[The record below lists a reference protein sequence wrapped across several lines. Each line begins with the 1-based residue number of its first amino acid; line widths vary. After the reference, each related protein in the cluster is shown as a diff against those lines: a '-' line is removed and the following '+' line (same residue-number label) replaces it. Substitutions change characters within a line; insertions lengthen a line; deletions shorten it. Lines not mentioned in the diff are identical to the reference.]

1 MTELAFW
8 SAVELAAAL
17 RSREIGARELLD
29 HYLARVDFYNPRL
42 NAIVQLDVARA
53 RARADAADAAIV
65 RGEVWGPLHGLPM
78 TIKELF
84 ETEGFRWTAGD
95 LNFAGRTATVNA
107 APVARLVE
115 AGANIFGVTNTPL
128 NGMDIQTYNEVYG
141 ATNNPWNLERSP
153 GGSSGGAATALSA
166 GLCALELGSDI
177 GGSIRNPA
185 HYCGI
190 YGHKPTYG
198 IVPRRRLAPTGPMA
212 IADLSVAGPMG
223 RSAADLDLELS
234 ILAGPEADQEIAW
247 RLNLPPPRHTS
258 LADYRVAA
266 WLDDSAFPV
275 DTQVLSK
282 LQQAVEELRR
292 SGVSVDEEA
301 RPDIG
306 DFGEANRLYDSLL
319 AATSA
324 KDLASDRFEE
334 MILEEDQGAAETDAE
349 WPSELHN
356 AGLRH
361 RTWLTLNEQRQQL
374 RERWAE
380 FFQRFDVLLMPVTPV
395 TAIEHDQSPR
405 LERTIKIN
413 GETRS
418 YFDQLAWI
426 GPATMAYLPATVAP
440 IGRASN
446 GLPVGIQIVGP
457 YLEDRTSI
465 DFAARLEGV
474 LGGFEEPPGYE

>member
-234 ILAGPEADQEIAW
+234 ILAGPRPIKK
-247 RLNLPPPRHTS
+247 LP
-258 LADYRVAA
+258 
-266 WLDDSAFPV
+266 
-275 DTQVLSK
+275 
-282 LQQAVEELRR
+282 
-292 SGVSVDEEA
+292 
-301 RPDIG
+301 
-306 DFGEANRLYDSLL
+306 
-319 AATSA
+319 
-324 KDLASDRFEE
+324 
-334 MILEEDQGAAETDAE
+334 GA
-349 WPSELHN
+349 
-356 AGLRH
+356 
-361 RTWLTLNEQRQQL
+361 
-374 RERWAE
+374 
-380 FFQRFDVLLMPVTPV
+380 
-395 TAIEHDQSPR
+395 
-405 LERTIKIN
+405 
-413 GETRS
+413 
-418 YFDQLAWI
+418 
-426 GPATMAYLPATVAP
+426 
-440 IGRASN
+440 
-446 GLPVGIQIVGP
+446 
-457 YLEDRTSI
+457 
-465 DFAARLEGV
+465 
-474 LGGFEEPPGYE
+474 